1 MDIVVLFVL
10 LDVMRLKVT
19 GLFWDRTP
27 TAGSQGRFSSSDN
40 ASALGEPDFADVN
53 SILSISNG
61 ILQDTERK
69 SKEFKNLT

>member
-1 MDIVVLFVL
+1 
-10 LDVMRLKVT
+10 MRLKVT

-69 SKEFKNLT
+69 SKEF